1 MPGSGYQVPGKG
13 LDLEEVLLGL
23 KWPVGININ
32 PPARLRVA
40 VTARA
45 RGQGLRGGRR
55 RVRGWGK
62 GQRRPSSRSGALGGV
77 WREVGM
83 LGEPGGGR
91 GGPHKPR
98 EFVDVILEGGGRL
111 GMG

>member
-23 KWPVGININ
+23 KWPVGINIS

-62 GQRRPSSRSGALGGV
+62 GQRRPSSRSGAL
-77 WREVGM
+77 
-83 LGEPGGGR
+83 
-91 GGPHKPR
+91 
-98 EFVDVILEGGGRL
+98 EGGGDAR
-111 GMG
+111 